1 VINQQHPPRWIRWGV
16 LVAFASCLLLGIRH
30 SFWAARCTSAMVEQP
45 MPVRSLWQS
54 WPVLP
59 GLAGYSVVDLDA
71 PWDPGMTSWRPHAM
85 RDARLAGHGVCAERG
100 ASVQSWFGQYFTAT
114 SGDDWKIRLRREPE
128 RGVIVVTGEPTR
140 PGAERI
146 EPQPIVA
153 FRVERDGF
161 LYLLARILGVPALVL
176 ALLTWW
182 LLRLREREGGRH

>member
-1 VINQQHPPRWIRWGV
+1 
-16 LVAFASCLLLGIRH
+16 
-30 SFWAARCTSAMVEQP
+30 
-45 MPVRSLWQS
+45 
-54 WPVLP
+54 
-59 GLAGYSVVDLDA
+59 
-71 PWDPGMTSWRPHAM
+71 M